1 MIQENRINNLESRI
15 KHLEFLCARAFKSI
29 QREAESTYEQLS
41 IELKDLYKELEV
53 AREIQK
59 QNDKETLSE

>member
-1 MIQENRINNLESRI
+1 MIPEHRIHNLESRI

-41 IELKDLYKELEV
+41 IELIELYKELEIMQ
-53 AREIQK
+53 ELEK
-59 QNDKETLSE
+59 LKD

>member
-1 MIQENRINNLESRI
+1 MIQEHRKANLESKI

-41 IELKDLYKELEV
+41 IELAELYKELEIMQEV
-53 AREIQK
+53 
-59 QNDKETLSE
+59 DKL